1 MLHQSQRSTFFN
13 NLQSEKEVGRQIW
26 SPCIIHTDWYLFLTI
41 LNQLLLW
48 VWLTVKSSQKKLY
61 NVILY
66 ILGCICWGEFHEWGW
81 RKKNRGP
88 RCSSCSFILH
98 ITCTWSRRR
107 KALSTQHVVC
117 DATSILKSQTIN
129 SDYHRGR
136 KDQLHIKG
144 CVNILFA
151 VKL

>member
-13 NLQSEKEVGRQIW
+13 NLQSEKEVSRQI
-26 SPCIIHTDWYLFLTI
+26 SGHPVVYTQIDTFFLTI

-66 ILGCICWGEFHEWGW
+66 ILGCTCWGEFHEWGW
-81 RKKNRGP
+81 RKNRGP

-117 DATSILKSQTIN
+117 DATSIPKSQTIN